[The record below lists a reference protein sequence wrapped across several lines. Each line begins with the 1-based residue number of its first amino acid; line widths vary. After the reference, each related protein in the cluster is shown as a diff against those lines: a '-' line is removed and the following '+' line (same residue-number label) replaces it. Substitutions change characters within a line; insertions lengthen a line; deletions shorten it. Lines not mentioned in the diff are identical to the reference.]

1 MTPMRALVC
10 ATILALAGVAFASS
24 ALAGNWEVVHDD
36 SRLGFTAV
44 QTGSD
49 FDGTFE
55 FTADMTFY
63 RDRPEDSAFDVEVD
77 VTSVDTGSRQRDTT
91 LAEKTWFWFEQ
102 HPTAHFET
110 KRIRHQQGNQYVAIA
125 DLTIKDNTHEVEL
138 PFTWEQDGDVATM
151 EGTVTAVMRGGLSM
165 DRTRWDVGTGQW
177 SEGDT
182 IGRQV
187 DVHVDLTLHH
197 VGDG

>member
-1 MTPMRALVC
+1 MRALAYTVML
-10 ATILALAGVAFASS
+10 TLAGAVFAPSAF
-24 ALAGNWEVVHDD
+24 AGNWKVVHEE

-44 QTGSD
+44 QTGSE

-63 RDRPEDSAFDVEVD
+63 RNRPEASVFDVEVD

-91 LAEKTWFWFEQ
+91 LADKAWFWFEQ
-102 HPTAHFET
+102 YPTAHFET
-110 KRIRHQQGNQYVAIA
+110 KRIRRKEGNRFVAVA

-138 PFTWEQDGDVATM
+138 PFTWEQDGDFATM
-151 EGTVTAVMRGGLSM
+151 EGTVTAVMRGGLTM
-165 DRTRWDVGTGQW
+165 DRIRWDVGTGEW

-187 DVHVDLTLHH
+187 DVHVDLTLQH